1 MHFEIRCSCLAVHS
15 APRLLG
21 GNVENV
27 WKNTE
32 LCPWNV
38 ETADTSNYD
47 YNEQGHQWRG
57 QRYFVKFTVFGEG
70 MFSKLITNW
79 FKQGEHD
86 VNILRNSVY
95 S

>member
-1 MHFEIRCSCLAVHS
+1 M
-15 APRLLG
+15 
-21 GNVENV
+21 ENV

-38 ETADTSNYD
+38 ETADTGNYD
-47 YNEQGHQWRG
+47 HNEQGHQWRG

-70 MFSKLITNW
+70 MFSKLITNG
-79 FKQGEHD
+79 FKQGEYD